1 MTPQPSDK
9 SNSYLTVDASPEF
22 KKQLRV
28 LQKRYRNIRKDI
40 ESVLRRV
47 QSGELLGNQI
57 AGTDFTVYK
66 IRVKNSDIKKGK
78 SAGYRIIY
86 QVESEE
92 RVALIAIYSK
102 SDKNSISTQ
111 LIKDTISGMKPPSD

>member
-9 SNSYLTVDASPEF
+9 SNGKLTVDASPEF

-28 LQKRYRNIRKDI
+28 LKKRYRSIGKDI
-40 ESVLRRV
+40 EPVLRRI
-47 QSGELLGNQI
+47 QSGELLGDQI

-66 IRVKNSDIKKGK
+66 IRVKNSDINKGK

-111 LIKDTISGMKPPSD
+111 LIKDTISGMSPPSD